1 MTVVVR
7 TSRSMAPESPGAGA
21 PKREAAMRRLVQVL
35 LIALLVFLVIALAVG
50 CSANR
55 QALRP
60 EGPKVEVRLPP
71 AEAVDIRLRHETAP
85 QPRPSPPYS
94 VTDESE
100 GRWLTLFEI
109 NVTPSEAAGVP
120 SAPAES
126 P

>member
-1 MTVVVR
+1 
-7 TSRSMAPESPGAGA
+7 
-21 PKREAAMRRLVQVL
+21 MRRLVQVL
-35 LIALLVFLVIALAVG
+35 LIALLVLLVIALAAG

-60 EGPKVEVRLPP
+60 EGPKVEFRLPP
-71 AEAVDIRLRHETAP
+71 AETVDIQLGQERAP

-94 VTDESE
+94 VSDESK

-109 NVTPSEAAGVP
+109 DVTPSEAAGIP
-120 SAPAES
+120 PAPAES